1 MYLSALVS
9 FFRSFFCPYMVI
21 PGRLVVCLPPP
32 FTSLG
37 NKHRVSVC
45 SHNTY
50 QLWRRIHKLFG
61 DCRLTALPWKVH
73 PEDVF
78 LWLYVGSQIVLRKSF
93 RSFGACNLVIFQEK
107 PLLRVAC
114 SLIFPGKTIPGKNV
128 AGFAL
133 SLLINC
139 CHLWLVIICY

>member
-9 FFRSFFCPYMVI
+9 FFHSFLSPYMVI
-21 PGRLVVCLPPP
+21 PGRLVVCLLPP
-32 FTSLG
+32 FTPLG

-45 SHNTY
+45 SHDTY

-78 LWLYVGSQIVLRKSF
+78 WWLYVGSQIVLRKSF
-93 RSFGACNLVIFQEK
+93 RSFGACNLVIFQGK

-114 SLIFPGKTIPGKNV
+114 SLIFPGKTVPGKK
-128 AGFAL
+128 
-133 SLLINC
+133 C
-139 CHLWLVIICY
+139 CRVCIKLVD